1 MESGEVGGYQGE
13 AGHLSDKTKTLN
25 FQPFYDSA
33 LTVTAASNGI
43 ALQELHLSPVPRYK
57 SGALVTQYHY

>member
-1 MESGEVGGYQGE
+1 MESGDVGGYTGE
-13 AGHLSDKTKTLN
+13 ADHLSDTTKTLN

-43 ALQELHLSPVPRYK
+43 ALLVLSESRFMAVI
-57 SGALVTQYHY
+57 